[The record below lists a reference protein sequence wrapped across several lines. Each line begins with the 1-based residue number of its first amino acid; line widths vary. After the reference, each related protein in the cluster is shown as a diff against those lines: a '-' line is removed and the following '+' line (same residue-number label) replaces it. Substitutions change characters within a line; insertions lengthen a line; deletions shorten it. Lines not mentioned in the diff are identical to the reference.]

1 MQSNLAIQTGGI
13 DKKQRDILEF
23 EILMVK
29 FINSNKSDLNFL
41 VIGLRHQSS
50 LCITKSLYLRQI
62 FKYIYY
68 ICSCNVNMSRMCG
81 IDSNFYFFLLF
92 QAPDIC
98 RAQNIF
104 VLSLDEIIDSNIALA
119 VFIGKY

>member
-1 MQSNLAIQTGGI
+1 M
-13 DKKQRDILEF
+13 
-23 EILMVK
+23 
-29 FINSNKSDLNFL
+29 FL
-41 VIGLRHQSS
+41 Q
-50 LCITKSLYLRQI
+50 CE
-62 FKYIYY
+62 
-68 ICSCNVNMSRMCG
+68 NVNVKCVTLTPTL
-81 IDSNFYFFLLF
+81 FFSLF

>member
-1 MQSNLAIQTGGI
+1 MFLQCEN
-13 DKKQRDILEF
+13 
-23 EILMVK
+23 VK
-29 FINSNKSDLNFL
+29 I
-41 VIGLRHQSS
+41 
-50 LCITKSLYLRQI
+50 
-62 FKYIYY
+62 
-68 ICSCNVNMSRMCG
+68 CG
-81 IDSNFYFFLLF
+81 IDSNFDYFSLF